1 MVSHVQSRPVTS
13 WAQPGAVGHCG
24 INVAFKDLSPAPTA
38 LAAHLL
44 AGIAFLGSL
53 PGSSSGPRLSRVF
66 PRAAPFGCPFGV
78 LEGSLG
84 AVEGVDHPWAADAIE
99 ITHCVS
105 STHPLFGDE
114 PWDE

>member
-1 MVSHVQSRPVTS
+1 MASHVQSRPVIS

-53 PGSSSGPRLSRVF
+53 PGSSSGPRLSLVYSPCR
-66 PRAAPFGCPFGV
+66 PLRLPFWV